1 MSKRP
6 LVFYGWF
13 IVLIIVVSMMLI
25 YGIRH
30 SFSVFFSRILAE
42 FGWSRGDTAM
52 MFSLNIFIYGIFAPL
67 AGSLAEHGKPKIIM
81 PLGISILGLATAGCA
96 FAQKLWHF
104 YLLFGFLMPIGSAL
118 SGWPIMAPA
127 LINWFRQRRG
137 LVLGLGQMGGGLSFL
152 YSLLVEILISSLG
165 WRNAFLML
173 ALILAVFLFPLYL
186 FFFHY
191 RPEEKGL
198 PAYGEEISFQKE
210 SAERAEIAQTY
221 IPPESRLIE
230 VLRSSRLWLLVL
242 SYALFWGIGCYLV
255 LAHQV
260 RFMQDI
266 GYSSF
271 FSASIFALLGSTL
284 VIGQLTGFLSDI
296 LGREKAVA
304 LASLC
309 SLAGLGA
316 LISVRDTSQSWLL
329 YLFAVSFGYGIG
341 LYSPTLFASTADIFP
356 GRHYGVAAGLLLMGM
371 GLGGIIGPWLGGY
384 LFDLFGHYLISFLL
398 CMACLG
404 SATVCLWFA
413 APRLGPFQKASQKNF

>member
-1 MSKRP
+1 MKERP
-6 LVFYGWF
+6 LIFYGWF

-30 SFSVFFSRILAE
+30 SFAVFFSRILDE

-52 MFSLNIFIYGIFAPL
+52 MFSLNVFVYGVFAPL
-67 AGSLAEHGKPKIIM
+67 AGSMAENWKPKVIM
-81 PLGISILGLATAGCA
+81 PLGIAILGLATAGCA
-96 FAQKLWHF
+96 LAQKLWHF
-104 YLLFGFLMPIGSAL
+104 YLLFGLLMPLGSAL

-152 YSLLVEILISSLG
+152 YSLFVELLISSFG

-173 ALILAVFLFPLYL
+173 ALILGASLFPLYL
-186 FFFHY
+186 LFFHY

-198 PAYGEEISFQKE
+198 QAYGEDLSFSQA
-210 SAERAEIAQTY
+210 SAEAEMGQAY
-221 IPPESRLIE
+221 VPPESRLRE
-230 VLRSSRLWLLVL
+230 VLKSRRLWLLVS
-242 SYALFWGIGCYLV
+242 SYALFWGIGCYLI

-266 GYSSF
+266 GYDSF
-271 FSASIFALLGSTL
+271 FSASIFALLGVTL
-284 VIGQLTGFLSDI
+284 VIGQLCGFLSDV
-296 LGREKAVA
+296 LGREKTVT
-304 LASLC
+304 LASLL
-309 SLAGLGA
+309 SLGGIWA
-316 LISVRDTSQSWLL
+316 LISVQDPSHPWLI
-329 YLFAVSFGYGIG
+329 YIFAVAFGYGIG

-371 GLGGIIGPWLGGY
+371 GLGGVIGPWLGGY
-384 LFDLFGHYLISFLL
+384 LFDLFGHYFFSFIL

-404 SATVCLWFA
+404 AASVCLWLA
-413 APRLGPFQKASQKNF
+413 APRLGPFQRVGQ

>member
-1 MSKRP
+1 MKERP
-6 LVFYGWF
+6 LIFYGWL

-30 SFSVFFSRILAE
+30 SFAVFFSRILAE

-52 MFSLNIFIYGIFAPL
+52 MFSLNVFVYGIFAPL
-67 AGSLAEHGKPKIIM
+67 AGSMAEHWKPKIIM
-81 PLGISILGLATAGCA
+81 PLGIGLLGLATAGCA
-96 FAQKLWHF
+96 LAQKLWHF
-104 YLLFGFLMPIGSAL
+104 YLLFGFLMPLGSAL

-152 YSLLVEILISSLG
+152 YSLFVEVLISSLG
-165 WRNAFLML
+165 WRNAFLIL
-173 ALILAVFLFPLYL
+173 ALLLGAFLFPLYL

-198 PAYGEEISFQKE
+198 QPYGEDFSGDKE
-210 SAERAEIAQTY
+210 SAKKTENGQTY
-221 IPPESRLIE
+221 IPAETRLIE
-230 VLRSSRLWLLVL
+230 VLKSTRLWLLVL
-242 SYALFWGIGCYLV
+242 SYALFWGVGCYLI

-266 GYSSF
+266 GYDSF
-271 FSASIFALLGSTL
+271 FSASIFALLGITL
-284 VIGQLTGFLSDI
+284 VVGQLSGFLSDL
-296 LGREKAVA
+296 LGREKTVT
-304 LASLC
+304 LASLL
-309 SLAGLGA
+309 SIGGILALVSVQD
-316 LISVRDTSQSWLL
+316 ISHSWLL
-329 YLFAVSFGYGIG
+329 YIFAIAFGYGIG

-371 GLGGIIGPWLGGY
+371 GIGGIIGPWLGGY
-384 LFDLFGHYLISFLL
+384 LFDLFGHYFISFTL

-404 SATVCLWFA
+404 VASIFLWLA
-413 APRLGPFQKASQKNF
+413 APRLGPFQRANN

>member
-1 MSKRP
+1 MKERP
-6 LVFYGWF
+6 LIFYGWL

-30 SFSVFFSRILAE
+30 SFAVFFSRILAE

-52 MFSLNIFIYGIFAPL
+52 MFSLNVFVYGIFAPL
-67 AGSLAEHGKPKIIM
+67 AGSMAEHWKPKIIM
-81 PLGISILGLATAGCA
+81 PLGIGLLGLATAGCA
-96 FAQKLWHF
+96 LAQKLWHF
-104 YLLFGFLMPIGSAL
+104 YLLFGFLMPLGSAL

-152 YSLLVEILISSLG
+152 YSLFVEVLISSLG
-165 WRNAFLML
+165 WRNAFLIL
-173 ALILAVFLFPLYL
+173 ALLLGAFLFPLYL

-198 PAYGEEISFQKE
+198 QPYGEDFSGDKE
-210 SAERAEIAQTY
+210 SAKKTENGQTY
-221 IPPESRLIE
+221 IPAENRLIE
-230 VLRSSRLWLLVL
+230 VLKSSRLWLLVL
-242 SYALFWGIGCYLV
+242 SYALFWGVGCYLI

-266 GYSSF
+266 GYDSF
-271 FSASIFALLGSTL
+271 FSASIFALLGITL
-284 VIGQLTGFLSDI
+284 VVGQLSGFLSDL
-296 LGREKAVA
+296 LGREKTVT
-304 LASLC
+304 LASLL
-309 SLAGLGA
+309 SIGGILALVSVQD
-316 LISVRDTSQSWLL
+316 ISHSWLL
-329 YLFAVSFGYGIG
+329 YIFAIAFGYGIG

-371 GLGGIIGPWLGGY
+371 GIGGIIGPWLGGY
-384 LFDLFGHYLISFLL
+384 LFDLFGHYFISFTL

-404 SATVCLWFA
+404 VASIFLWLA
-413 APRLGPFQKASQKNF
+413 APRLGPFQRANN